1 MMGPFFFVQ
10 VTSHMFQFK
19 IPEEIHRIDSEAR
32 MVHINCVI
40 PSLDYCFFFQD
51 KTTHLWSIGNFL
63 SIRRFHQFLF
73 LFLKDFLLPC
83 IYLTNPQ
90 INFVRR
96 DAAKGEINVYII
108 KLDRRWVRH
117 SKTQKTEP
125 CRIGLVAKFFCS
137 TFWFVLVIIAV
148 TAHGDIIIYT
158 LSSDI
163 TFVIST

>member
-1 MMGPFFFVQ
+1 MNSTLNTEVSVGKWWVHFFLYKWPAICF
-10 VTSHMFQFK
+10 SLKFQKKF
-19 IPEEIHRIDSEAR
+19 I
-32 MVHINCVI
+32 
-40 PSLDYCFFFQD
+40 FFQD

-96 DAAKGEINVYII
+96 DAAKGEFNVYII

-137 TFWFVLVIIAV
+137 TFWFVLVIIGV

>member
-73 LFLKDFLLPC
+73 LFLKEILLPC

-90 INFVRR
+90 INFVLSIV
-96 DAAKGEINVYII
+96 AALYEMRMQLSDDG
-108 KLDRRWVRH
+108 
-117 SKTQKTEP
+117 
-125 CRIGLVAKFFCS
+125 G
-137 TFWFVLVIIAV
+137 VLKDWKDDQTTLYDWANICCQDNKVIAM
-148 TAHGDIIIYT
+148 
-158 LSSDI
+158 
-163 TFVIST
+163 